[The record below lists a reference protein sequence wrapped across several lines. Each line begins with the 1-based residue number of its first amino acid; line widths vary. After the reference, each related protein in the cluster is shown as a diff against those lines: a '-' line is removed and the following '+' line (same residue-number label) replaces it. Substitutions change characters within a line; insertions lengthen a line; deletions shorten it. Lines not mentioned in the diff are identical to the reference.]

1 MNELLKNKNIEV
13 MNSHQKYTGF
23 IILILSI
30 IFWHPPNLL
39 AQEEIDIDADLV
51 RWSPDGMVVFA
62 SDAALSPEN
71 PQDGRIQSV
80 IYRRIGEDSEFNE
93 VARLHRASSW
103 EEFKERAGDTLVQS
117 LQSNTGLTSEEEL
130 WDYIQQNPNIAE
142 YGFIALNKVF
152 WKAFGTAFIDEQS
165 KSFQAGQEVTYQVH
179 HIMEDGSVADTL
191 MQGTDYVG
199 NQPNISKPRG
209 VRAIE
214 DDSLAG
220 GRWISS
226 LEGSEDAFFGRVYR
240 QAHPDG
246 EFKRLPNLALAQRIG
261 TLEDSVVVYNWS
273 QTVEPD
279 QAFRYFIEPIDVV
292 GNPGPKSDTLMA
304 ISVDFNNLPLMGN
317 AAAKDTT
324 SGIHLSWD
332 PVPNKPYI
340 SGIEIQR
347 SRRADQG
354 FVTLD
359 TLNVATTEYL
369 DTQLVPNQTYYYRF
383 RIVSVRESDDLPSAV
398 ASAAFRNEDLP
409 PSTPYGLRAEQ
420 EEEGIRLTWNSVE
433 EPDLFG
439 YYVYRGT
446 SRQDSMAV
454 ISRAIK
460 DTTTFFDNSP
470 ELHGRT
476 NYVYAVKAVNMS
488 ELVSDFSNRVAIR
501 PNRVVR
507 PPSPV
512 GIEGYAEQKRI
523 RLFWKDQTSRD
534 RSVDGYH
541 VYRSTTPM
549 EITPD
554 SAAATIQAEQTGFE
568 RITENLISSSA
579 FDDKNVESGETY
591 YYAVSS
597 VDVFGEESVL
607 SNTARFTTARPD
619 LRPPSRVN
627 VRSIT
632 DGVEIHWN
640 RSLQNGINR
649 YRIYRRERGADTA
662 SLITDLPPEETRFTD
677 QNVSPGIVYWYS
689 VQVIGE
695 QEASQRST
703 EISIHLRE

>member
-1 MNELLKNKNIEV
+1 
-13 MNSHQKYTGF
+13 MNSRQRYTGF

-30 IFWHPPNLL
+30 IFFHSPNLL
-39 AQEEIDIDADLV
+39 AQEEIDIDAYLV

-80 IYRRIGEDSEFNE
+80 VYRRIGEDSEFNE
-93 VARLHRASSW
+93 VARLQRASSW

-117 LQSNTGLTSEEEL
+117 LLRNRGLTSEEEL
-130 WDYIQQNPNIAE
+130 WDYIQQNPNIEE

-165 KSFQAGQEVTYQVH
+165 KSFQAGQEVTYQVQ

-191 MQGTDYVG
+191 MQGSDYVG

-214 DDSLAG
+214 DDNLAG

-226 LEGSEDAFFGRVYR
+226 LEGSEDAFFGRIYR
-240 QAHPDG
+240 QAYPDG
-246 EFKRLPNLALAQRIG
+246 EFKRLPNLALAQRTG
-261 TLEDSVVVYNWS
+261 TPEDSVVVYNWS
-273 QTVEPD
+273 QTVEPE

-292 GNPGPKSDTLMA
+292 GNPGPPSDTLMA
-304 ISVDFNNLPLMGN
+304 ISVDFNNLPLMEN
-317 AAAKDTT
+317 ATARDTT
-324 SGIHLSWD
+324 SGIHLSWN
-332 PVPNKPYI
+332 PVPDKPYI

-359 TLNVATTEYL
+359 TLNVTTTEYL

-420 EEEGIRLTWNSVE
+420 EEEGIRLTWYSVK

-439 YYVYRGT
+439 YYVYRST

-488 ELVSDFSNRVAIR
+488 ELVSDYSNTVVIR
-501 PNRVVR
+501 PDRIVR
-507 PPSPV
+507 PPTPV
-512 GIEGYAEQKRI
+512 GIEGYAEQKQV

-534 RSVDGYH
+534 RSVNGYH

-549 EITPD
+549 ESTPD
-554 SAAATIQAEQTGFE
+554 SAAATIQAEQAGFE
-568 RITENLISSSA
+568 RITKNLISSSA
-579 FDDKNVESGETY
+579 FDDKNVESGENY

-607 SNTARFTTARPD
+607 SNTAQFTTARPD

-627 VRSIT
+627 VRTISE
-632 DGVEIHWN
+632 GVEINWN
-640 RSLQNGINR
+640 TTLQENAEAFHLF
-649 YRIYRRERGADTA
+649 RRERGSDEPE
-662 SLITDLPPEETRFTD
+662 LVITLQNETTYID
-677 QNVSPGIVYWYS
+677 HDVSEGDFFWYS
-689 VQVIGE
+689 VSVVSGDSKSPRSRE
-695 QEASQRST
+695 Q
-703 EISIHLRE
+703 SIRVR